1 MLGYAGDSSY
11 IGRTRESVR
20 AHASAILK
28 AARANRRAR
37 QQPLCFP
44 MLGILSLCHLASTA
58 DLVQPHVEQVAG
70 VLPLFEQYV
79 AEEKAAINKFATRA
93 AMDMDASPRGAG
105 PPSTPLVDVQEAVS
119 GQEHG
124 EWVCV
129 KCSGEI
135 ANLHAWHTDAALGE
149 APDHEPSVSPSQLL
163 PPPSR
168 RYICVH
174 CLPAEEP
181 SAHLHL
187 AVRFYPM
194 EQLEAIAVACTQLV
208 AASSCPSDNAGGP
221 ALHADAAADGDHAL
235 VAAGASALESQR
247 AEDERVELR
256 IEELRARLP
265 LHIVMSLPGIKP
277 ARKNPARAVAYD
289 ERRVREENRRQLQEA
304 EAAYHSYSN
313 SLAQQIVTIPGAV
326 EAALTAEAAEG
337 VMALRA
343 GAPQSQSAEV
353 QAIVPS
359 SADKI
364 DELTARMQFED
375 VGEVAAG
382 ALEDGALTAAEP
394 HALSAMAVSP
404 PANVHSS
411 TAARPVTAAS
421 SGSSEEDPALLRPP
435 VISAASVC
443 ASASATW
450 LLPSVSHM
458 HYTRCHTHDRCLA
471 LIICVCECVCVP
483 VCL

>member
-1 MLGYAGDSSY
+1 
-11 IGRTRESVR
+11 
-20 AHASAILK
+20 
-28 AARANRRAR
+28 
-37 QQPLCFP
+37 
-44 MLGILSLCHLASTA
+44 
-58 DLVQPHVEQVAG
+58 

-124 EWVCV
+124 EWVCA
-129 KCSGEI
+129 KCGGEI
-135 ANLHAWHTDAALGE
+135 ANLHAWRTDAALGE

-168 RYICVH
+168 LYICVH

-181 SAHLHL
+181 GAHLHL

-194 EQLEAIAVACTQLV
+194 GQLEAIAVTCTRLV

-221 ALHADAAADGDHAL
+221 ALRAAAAADGDHAL
-235 VAAGASALESQR
+235 VAAGAAALESQR

-256 IEELRARLP
+256 IEELRALLP
-265 LHIVMSLPGIKP
+265 LRIVVNLPGIKP

-304 EAAYHSYSN
+304 EAAYHAYSN
-313 SLAQQIVTIPGAV
+313 SLAQQVVTTPGAV

-337 VMALRA
+337 VMALSA
-343 GAPQSQSAEV
+343 GAPQPQSVDV
-353 QAIVPS
+353 QANVRSP
-359 SADKI
+359 ADKI
-364 DELTARMQFED
+364 DERTARVQHED
-375 VGEVAAG
+375 VGSVAAR

-394 HALSAMAVSP
+394 HALSAMAASP
-404 PANVHSS
+404 PANGHSL
-411 TAARPVTAAS
+411 TAARPVIAAS
-421 SGSSEEDPALLRPP
+421 PGGSEKDPTLRPP
-435 VISAASVC
+435 VITAASVC

-450 LLPSVSHM
+450 LLLPSVRHM
-458 HYTRCHTHDRCLA
+458 HYTRCRTHHR
-471 LIICVCECVCVP
+471 
-483 VCL
+483 